1 MLSHSHLRVSMTT
14 YTTTSTSTCTLWVS
28 LFITHQTDRHCTS
41 KISTLPLK
49 GEAAQAPVALQRDRR
64 TKPSPPVIIP
74 RSPGEPRSFVQRELR
89 RTIIPERLPYHVR
102 TLKNTSLL
110 TSIPQVSCLHIYL
123 FTTAFSVTCTRDRCC
138 FSFPLIP
145 ESSESP
151 TPPASLYVY
160 PILCCHGLQ
169 DGKVVS
175 SRMLW
180 GATMR

>member
-1 MLSHSHLRVSMTT
+1 MSMLSHSHLRVSMTT
-14 YTTTSTSTCTLWVS
+14 STSTPTSTLCVS
-28 LFITHQTDRHCTS
+28 LYIAHQTDRLCTS
-41 KISTLPLK
+41 KMSTLPLK

-123 FTTAFSVTCTRDRCC
+123 FTAFSVTCTRDRCC
-138 FSFPLIP
+138 FSFPLSSV
-145 ESSESP
+145 SSESP
-151 TPPASLYVY
+151 MPPTSLYAY
-160 PILCCHGLQ
+160 PILCCPGLQ